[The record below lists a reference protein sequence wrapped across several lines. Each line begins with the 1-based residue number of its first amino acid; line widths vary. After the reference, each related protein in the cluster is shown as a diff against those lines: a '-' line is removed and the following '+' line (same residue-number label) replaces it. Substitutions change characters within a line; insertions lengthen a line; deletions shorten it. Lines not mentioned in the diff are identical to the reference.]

1 MTLPTNF
8 HPHSRYVLKE
18 APWGYMASDIIHND
32 ISGPVFDLGVDLDD
46 RHGFAYIRV
55 SDVEEMA
62 RVLGMATR
70 EEVQIMKR
78 RIDELNAE
86 VLNVPREVESLK
98 DGLSVLVS
106 DFLDRVVPRNS
117 DNPVDDKTAGEEP
130 QGESEAI
137 EGSDS
142 ATGGD
147 TEQISDAS
155 LSEGPDELSGDSL
168 NGFGFD
174 AIAKPRKR

>member
-1 MTLPTNF
+1 MTLPHNY

-18 APWGYMASDIIHND
+18 APWGYQAADLIHRD

-46 RHGFAYIRV
+46 RHGIAYIRV

-62 RVLGMATR
+62 RVLGMETK
-70 EEVQIMKR
+70 EKVQQLWA

-106 DFLDRVVPRNS
+106 DFLDRVVPRADS
-117 DNPVDDKTAGEEP
+117 PLSVPAKPAEEIAEGQLELPIGDDESADSGT
-130 QGESEAI
+130 SEAPKQSSNNAKRK
-137 EGSDS
+137 GSD
-142 ATGGD
+142 GVP
-147 TEQISDAS
+147 SDS
-155 LSEGPDELSGDSL
+155 SD
-168 NGFGFD
+168 GFGFD
-174 AIAKPRKR
+174 L